1 MTVRP
6 TCICSRYTFNL
17 RAMAVHAWGFGK
29 YGQLGN
35 GQITTA
41 ETPQLLKLACS
52 TTPLQL
58 SCGAHFTVV
67 LCQTTSK
74 DGSHLKKLYACGWGK
89 YGRLGTGSEEDYS
102 IPIELVINTSSINI
116 SQVSAGYWHG
126 GCITSEGDLY
136 TWGYNKSHGV
146 LGLGRDQV
154 SPFEPVPVQVLFPI
168 DGGIKFKHVACGYNY
183 SYAVGVDGSCWS
195 WGSGA
200 HGVLG
205 HGDLNDCFQP
215 VRVKVPGDEAVSFV
229 SCGYSHAAIIMDTAE
244 LMTVGRGED
253 GALGLGKEGGKL
265 DKHTLQH
272 VRALDNIV
280 VVNASCSLGER
291 HGHTLACTSDGE
303 VYSWGDGYKGKL
315 GHNDQESRDTPTR
328 IDPGAF
334 GGEFVVAVACG
345 GIHSAAVTREGSAF
359 TWGCGS
365 DGRLGHPEAKGHRYL
380 FRCDV
385 PRKVEMLPKNVI
397 SVDCSYFHTAV
408 LSTPSVA

>member
-1 MTVRP
+1 
-6 TCICSRYTFNL
+6 
-17 RAMAVHAWGFGK
+17 MAVHAWGFGK

-35 GQITTA
+35 GQITTV
-41 ETPQLLKLACS
+41 ETPQLLKLARS

-67 LCQTTSK
+67 LCQIISK

-89 YGRLGTGSEEDYS
+89 YGRLGTGSEEDCF
-102 IPIELVINTSSINI
+102 IPTELVINTSSINI

-126 GCITSEGDLY
+126 GCVTSEGDLY

-168 DGGIKFKHVACGYNY
+168 DGGIRFKHVACGYNY

-215 VRVKVPGDEAVSFV
+215 VRVKVPGDKAVSFV

-244 LMTVGRGED
+244 LMTVGHGED

-291 HGHTLACTSDGE
+291 HGHTLACTGDGE

-315 GHNDQESRDTPTR
+315 GHNDQESRDIPTR
-328 IDPGAF
+328 IDPSAF

-408 LSTPSVA
+408 LSTPQ

>member
-1 MTVRP
+1 MV
-6 TCICSRYTFNL
+6 
-17 RAMAVHAWGFGK
+17 VHAWGFGK

-35 GQITTA
+35 GQTTTA
-41 ETPQLLKLACS
+41 ETPQLLKLSRS

-67 LCQTTSK
+67 LCQITSR

-89 YGRLGTGSEEDYS
+89 YGRLGTGSEEDCS
-102 IPIELVINTSSINI
+102 IPTELVINASSINV

-126 GCITSEGDLY
+126 GCVTSEGDLY

-146 LGLGRDQV
+146 LGLGRDQTSSV
-154 SPFEPVPVQVLFPI
+154 PRFEPVPIKVPAPI
-168 DGGIKFKHVACGYNY
+168 DGGIKFKHIACGYNY

-205 HGDLNDCFQP
+205 HGDSNDCFQP
-215 VRVKVPGDEAVSFV
+215 ARVKVPGDEAVSFV
-229 SCGYSHAAIIMDTAE
+229 SCGYSHAAVITDVAG

-265 DKHTLQH
+265 DKHTLQR
-272 VRALDNIV
+272 VRALNNIV

-291 HGHTLACTSDGE
+291 HSHTLACTGDGE

-315 GHNDQESRDTPTR
+315 GHNDQESRDIPTR
-328 IDPGAF
+328 IDPSAF
-334 GGEFVVAVACG
+334 GGEFVVVVACG
-345 GIHSAAVTREGSAF
+345 GIHSAAVTREGSVF

-385 PRKVEMLPKNVI
+385 PRKVETLPKNVT

-408 LSTPSVA
+408 LSTSHQ